1 MMVHPMKRY
10 LPQLAVVLLALWPG
24 TGTAQADSLT
34 LHQCVTEV
42 LAKNPGT
49 AAAQAEREEKEA
61 ALRVA
66 RKDLLPSLS
75 ADYTY
80 LRQPDDATSSLSRVP
95 ENYYN
100 YGFTV
105 SQPLFRGGALVTAK
119 KIGELD
125 LARAQTGTIRTRNDL
140 ILATHKAYFSLL
152 KQQKLA
158 AENQQAVARLEKH
171 LTDAKNYYE
180 AGLIPKNDL
189 LTSELEL
196 AQGRQNLIRA
206 RNQAKLAA
214 ASLSLLMR
222 QPADQEVQVADEF
235 AYTPK
240 PVDWEA
246 LLGQAIKTRPEL
258 QQAQLDTEKAA
269 KGITLA
275 QADYFPSITLSATY
289 EKQGDKPGAESY
301 PYGANEIK
309 TAQAVASWKLWAW
322 GQSRDKVAAAER
334 RHIKARETASQVQ
347 DGVILE
353 LREAYL
359 NLEETRENIGVTEK
373 AIAQAEENYRINES
387 RYQAQVASSTD
398 LLDAQTLL
406 VKARTNYWNAV
417 YDYNIATV
425 AIDWASGAMEASD
438 VRASR

>member
-1 MMVHPMKRY
+1 MNRY
-10 LPQLAVVLLALWPG
+10 LVRLTPPPLLLGA
-24 TGTAQADSLT
+24 TMAQAEPLT
-34 LHQCVTEV
+34 LTQCLAEV
-42 LAKNPGT
+42 LAKNPEM
-49 AAAQAEREEKEA
+49 AAAQAEHEEKAA
-61 ALRVA
+61 ALWVA

-105 SQPLFRGGALVTAK
+105 SQPLFRGGALVNAM
-119 KIGELD
+119 KIGELN
-125 LARAQTGTIRTRNDL
+125 LERARTGTIRTRNDL
-140 ILATHKAYFSLL
+140 ILATHRAYFSLL
-152 KQQKLA
+152 KQQKLS
-158 AENQQAVARLEKH
+158 EESRQAVARLEKH
-171 LTDAKNYYE
+171 RIDAKNYYE

-196 AQGRQNLIRA
+196 AQGRQNLVRA
-206 RNQAKLAA
+206 ENQAKLAA
-214 ASLSLLMR
+214 TALNILM
-222 QPADQEVQVADEF
+222 QHPADQETQVVDEF
-235 AYTPK
+235 TYTPK
-240 PVDWEA
+240 PVAWNA
-246 LLGQAIKTRPEL
+246 LFDQARNTRPEL
-258 QQAQLDTEKAA
+258 IQAQLDTQRAA
-269 KGITLA
+269 KEEVRVT
-275 QADYFPSITLSATY
+275 QAEYLPSITLSATY

-309 TAQAVASWKLWAW
+309 SAQAVASWKLWAW

-334 RHIKARETASQVQ
+334 RHLKAREEATKTQ
-347 DGVILE
+347 DTVVLQ
-353 LREAYL
+353 LREAFL

-406 VKARTNYWNAV
+406 VKAKANYWNAA
-417 YDYNIATV
+417 YDYNIASAMV
-425 AIDWASGAMEASD
+425 DWASGATSGGGQ
-438 VRASR
+438 